1 MRALAASLAIVGGIA
16 LARGPLGARDAD
28 YQTAVMQAHTR
39 YQSDASGKVSDSV
52 ASLSGVSANVYAV
65 VIVRVDG
72 RVWEAGDASVPLV
85 LGSIGAPFTAALAA
99 EQQGAEVLSS
109 TVGAVAGTAPVP
121 QARNP
126 GNWSASPNDAFGTRG
141 ALATLALVRP
151 QHDPE
156 GKWRALLANF
166 NGFAGAELAVH
177 NGAYR
182 AATPIVPRVPENA
195 RDLSDKGRLLD
206 DEQPTVDLY
215 LRQSSLAL
223 TTRDL
228 AVMAATLANDG
239 MNPLTRQQVVS
250 TAVAQSIQGQLASTR
265 SGTAEWMVKAG
276 IRANASASG
285 AIIVVLPGRLGLA
298 VYSPPLDASG
308 VSVRGQRAIKYLS
321 QALFFNP

>member
-1 MRALAASLAIVGGIA
+1 V
-16 LARGPLGARDAD
+16 
-28 YQTAVMQAHTR
+28 
-39 YQSDASGKVSDSV
+39 
-52 ASLSGVSANVYAV
+52 
-65 VIVRVDG
+65 
-72 RVWEAGDASVPLV
+72 
-85 LGSIGAPFTAALAA
+85 
-99 EQQGAEVLSS
+99 
-109 TVGAVAGTAPVP
+109 
-121 QARNP
+121 
-126 GNWSASPNDAFGTRG
+126 
-141 ALATLALVRP
+141 
-151 QHDPE
+151 
-156 GKWRALLANF
+156 
-166 NGFAGAELAVH
+166 LAVH

-195 RDLSDKGRLLD
+195 RDLSDEGRLLD

-223 TTRDL
+223 TTRYL